1 MAIQYDR
8 FDPNRLDSR
17 LCQTENKSTSHNE
30 TRAQTNTKKPDQ
42 KPKRIPRA
50 KYRDFAADNVGNR
63 FAIYFCCY
71 PPSPSAPPPLH
82 TPQPNHPL
90 LSVHPAR
97 TGSLLLFAEYLTLK
111 LVKADFHGT
120 HTHTHQFKRRK
131 NIHIYKNNRTEGL
144 EV

>member
-30 TRAQTNTKKPDQ
+30 TRAQTNTKSQIKTKTNTPSKVQRLRSRQCWQPVCDL
-42 KPKRIPRA
+42 
-50 KYRDFAADNVGNR
+50 FLLL
-63 FAIYFCCY
+63 

-120 HTHTHQFKRRK
+120 HTHTHQFERRK
-131 NIHIYKNNRTEGL
+131 NHRYIQK
-144 EV
+144 